1 MNSAQPDISVITVNY
16 NGYHDTCEFIDSW
29 VNTVTSVCYE
39 IIVVDN
45 GSTANEGLLP
55 QQKYPSVH
63 VIRSEQNLGFAGG
76 NNLGIRSAQGN
87 YLFLLNNDTLIVKDT
102 VDLLIK
108 RLRSS
113 EGIAG
118 VSPLILNYTE
128 PHTIQF
134 AGYTPLSSITLRNR
148 TTGRGSRDKSR
159 YPAKRTPYLH
169 GAAMLLKKQ
178 VIDQIGGM
186 PEEYFLYYEELDWCT
201 RITAEGYEL
210 WYDPAFEIWHKDGS
224 SSGKG
229 SPLQCYY
236 LSRNRLLYAQRN
248 LSGWRRCLALLYQLT
263 IVCPKNIVTAW
274 SKGQTEA
281 AKAHREG
288 TKAFFKLRNKDKQL

>member
-45 GSTANEGLLP
+45 GSTANEGLLL

-113 EGIAG
+113 EDIAG

-134 AGYTPLSSITLRNR
+134 AGYTP
-148 TTGRGSRDKSR
+148 
-159 YPAKRTPYLH
+159 YPPSPSETARQ
-169 GAAMLLKKQ
+169 A
-178 VIDQIGGM
+178 
-186 PEEYFLYYEELDWCT
+186 EE
-201 RITAEGYEL
+201 A
-210 WYDPAFEIWHKDGS
+210 
-224 SSGKG
+224 
-229 SPLQCYY
+229 
-236 LSRNRLLYAQRN
+236 
-248 LSGWRRCLALLYQLT
+248 
-263 IVCPKNIVTAW
+263 
-274 SKGQTEA
+274 
-281 AKAHREG
+281 G
-288 TKAFFKLRNKDKQL
+288 TKAAIRQKEHPICMVLPCFSKSRL

>member
-1 MNSAQPDISVITVNY
+1 M
-16 NGYHDTCEFIDSW
+16 
-29 VNTVTSVCYE
+29 NTVTSVCYE

-45 GSTANEGLLP
+45 GSTANEGLLL